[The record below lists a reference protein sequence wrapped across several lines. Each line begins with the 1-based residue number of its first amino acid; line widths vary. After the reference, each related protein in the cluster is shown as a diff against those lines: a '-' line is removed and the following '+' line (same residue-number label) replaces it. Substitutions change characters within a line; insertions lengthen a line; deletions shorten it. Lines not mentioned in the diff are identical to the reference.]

1 MESCGMQD
9 IPYSGHYY
17 TWSNKQVAS
26 ERVFTKLDRVMAN
39 DQWLEVYKSM
49 NAVFLAEGC
58 SDHCPALLR
67 MNQGEGNGKKPFK
80 YFRMWQQASDYKSR
94 IKDAWEGNTQ
104 GTAMF
109 NLVKKMKRV
118 KETLKSLNKNG
129 FCSVQAAERLAYQQL
144 LEAQDAIQTDPHNAQ
159 LIEKEINAD
168 KEYREKHKNYMQF
181 LRQKAKIEW
190 VREGDENSALFH
202 SSIRKRRIQNTVY
215 TIKDKAGVFHD
226 TPDGVQEAFLDYYQ
240 ELLGSNIGDR
250 RPVNREIV
258 QTGPVVSEEHNIT
271 LTKPITPADVKKIVF
286 SLNGDKAPGPDG
298 FGAHFFKHNW
308 EIIGEDTTKAVLS
321 FFKTGRLLKEVNNT
335 FISLVPK
342 VSCPQ
347 DVTEFRPIACCN
359 TIYKIITK
367 LLCLRL
373 KEVLP
378 DLISENQG
386 AFVHGRYIVHN
397 IMVCQDLV
405 RKYGRKN
412 VSPSCMIK
420 LDLRKAYDTVEWSFI
435 QEMLEAL
442 NFPQKFIGWIMTC
455 MTTPKFSLVLNG
467 SPCGYFKTTRGLRQG
482 DPLSPLLFVIGME
495 YLSRIMR
502 KLHEN
507 PSFKMHP
514 RCKGLNLTHMCFADD
529 LILCCKGEKNSIE
542 MILDCFTQFSS
553 SSGLQANRSKTEF
566 YTCGMSDEEQNQI
579 FAESGFR
586 KGSLPFKYLGVPIC
600 SKRINAGQCEA
611 LVDKMTA
618 RIRMWSSR
626 NISFAGRSQLIN
638 SVLISIHQ
646 YWAQV
651 FVLPKSV
658 LKEIDQICRA
668 YLWTGQWYSSR
679 PGYIA
684 WNDVCREKKEGGL
697 GFRNIKIWNIACM
710 ERYVWAISTKQ
721 DSLWLKWINS
731 VYLKGK
737 EWWTYQPPPDSSW
750 YWRKICEVKDILKQ
764 HCTQHDIMKLKKYSV
779 AFIYKK
785 LMEHKQKVKWA
796 RNIWTGKESADH
808 LFFEC
813 NFSREIL
820 QNIKQWL
827 RTTNQVSTLE
837 GLFKWINKRGN
848 KHKVYKAT
856 WNAAATAIVYSIWK
870 ERNDIIHGSPVSDMQ
885 QIIQK
890 IKFWVKERIRMID
903 KSRLGA
909 EQIDWLDNL

>member
-1 MESCGMQD
+1 MGDFNCVLNIEEKIGNAVRAGEMEAARCCMEDCGMQD

-39 DQWLEVYKSM
+39 DQWLEVYKNM
-49 NAVFLAEGC
+49 NAIFLAKGC
-58 SDHCPALLR
+58 SDHSPALLR

-94 IKDAWEGNTQ
+94 VKDAWKGNTQ

-109 NLVKKMKRV
+109 NLVQKMKRV
-118 KETLKSLNKNG
+118 KETLKTLNKSG

-181 LRQKAKIEW
+181 LRQKAKIDW

-226 TPDGVQEAFLDYYQ
+226 TPDGVQKAFLDYYQ

-258 QTGPVVSEEHNIT
+258 QTGPVVSEEHNLT
-271 LTKPITPADVKKIVF
+271 LTNPFTPADVKKVVF

-321 FFKTGRLLKEVNNT
+321 FFESGRLLKEVNNT

-367 LLCLRL
+367 MLCLRL

-420 LDLRKAYDTVEWSFI
+420 LDLRKAYDTVEWSFV

-502 KLHEN
+502 KLQEN

-529 LILCCKGEKNSIE
+529 LILCCKGKR
-542 MILDCFTQFSS
+542 TQ
-553 SSGLQANRSKTEF
+553 
-566 YTCGMSDEEQNQI
+566 
-579 FAESGFR
+579 
-586 KGSLPFKYLGVPIC
+586 
-600 SKRINAGQCEA
+600 
-611 LVDKMTA
+611 
-618 RIRMWSSR
+618 
-626 NISFAGRSQLIN
+626 
-638 SVLISIHQ
+638 
-646 YWAQV
+646 
-651 FVLPKSV
+651 
-658 LKEIDQICRA
+658 
-668 YLWTGQWYSSR
+668 
-679 PGYIA
+679 
-684 WNDVCREKKEGGL
+684 
-697 GFRNIKIWNIACM
+697 
-710 ERYVWAISTKQ
+710 
-721 DSLWLKWINS
+721 
-731 VYLKGK
+731 
-737 EWWTYQPPPDSSW
+737 
-750 YWRKICEVKDILKQ
+750 
-764 HCTQHDIMKLKKYSV
+764 
-779 AFIYKK
+779 
-785 LMEHKQKVKWA
+785 
-796 RNIWTGKESADH
+796 
-808 LFFEC
+808 
-813 NFSREIL
+813 
-820 QNIKQWL
+820 
-827 RTTNQVSTLE
+827 
-837 GLFKWINKRGN
+837 
-848 KHKVYKAT
+848 
-856 WNAAATAIVYSIWK
+856 
-870 ERNDIIHGSPVSDMQ
+870 
-885 QIIQK
+885 
-890 IKFWVKERIRMID
+890 
-903 KSRLGA
+903 
-909 EQIDWLDNL
+909 